1 MGLLSKFSSCTVR
14 DMAFSAILTHI
25 GYMENRIRHF
35 REQANLTRDELST
48 RMGISTSQLT
58 KLERGERKLTKDW
71 MERIAEA
78 LRISPADLFD
88 QPTSRLL
95 SIPLIS
101 TVSAGAMMRDD
112 LVDEAIRMLTIT
124 DLPAGDW
131 FALKVDG
138 DSMDRISP
146 PESIILV
153 NRKDKRLVANGCYVI
168 ADQHGNATYKRYRPN
183 PDRFEP
189 VSTNPN
195 HEPIFPDND
204 VPVVGR
210 VRRSMIDM

>member
-1 MGLLSKFSSCTVR
+1 MV
-14 DMAFSAILTHI
+14 LTHI
-25 GYMENRIRHF
+25 GYMDNRIRYF
-35 REQANLTRDELST
+35 RDRAGLTRDELSA
-48 RMGISTSQLT
+48 RMNTSTSQLT
-58 KLERGERKLTKDW
+58 KLERGERKLTKEW

-88 QPTSRLL
+88 QAASQLQ
-95 SIPLIS
+95 SVPLIS
-101 TVSAGAMMRDD
+101 TISAGVMMRDD
-112 LVDEAIRMLTIT
+112 LIDEAIRTLAVA
-124 DLPAGDW
+124 DLPPGDW
-131 FALKVDG
+131 FALRVDG

-146 PESIILV
+146 PDSIILV
-153 NRKDKRLVANGCYVI
+153 NRKDKRLVNNACYVI
-168 ADQHGNATYKRYRPN
+168 ADQHGNATYKRYRPS